1 MAYSARPE
9 HQRRNYR
16 DPIGGIHHLQAQVLL
31 EPEFVD
37 DDLFLP
43 ISTIHDVASPW
54 RWCEVST
61 LLAHFACIIGEGGG
75 VSGQAEKSQRSLKPI
90 RYRDR
95 LSLSKSGSLYIV
107 SVCFGKFLSLLF
119 SYHHH
124 LPPIVVYV

>member
-9 HQRRNYR
+9 RQRRNYR

-31 EPEFVD
+31 EPEPVD

-43 ISTIHDVASPW
+43 ISAIH
-54 RWCEVST
+54 VST
-61 LLAHFACIIGEGGG
+61 SLAHFACIIGEGG